1 MLDWIADP
9 NVWASLLT
17 LTFLEIVLGIDNIIF
32 LSIITERVAEHRR
45 LLAQR
50 LGLGLALF
58 GRLILLAGLVWLT
71 KLTAPLFEV
80 FTLEVSWRDIILMAG
95 GLFLLAKAT
104 SEIHGTVEGEHGSE
118 HGAKATSFAAAIVQI
133 LAIDVVFSLDSVITA
148 VGMTDNLPIMIAAV
162 VIAIAVMMFAAAPI
176 SDFIRRHPTT
186 KMLALSFLLL
196 IGVALVADALHFHVP
211 RGYLYF
217 AIAFSLLVELLNL
230 AASRHRKKA
239 AEGKVSE
246 GRSAP

>member
-1 MLDWIADP
+1 MLEWITDP
-9 NVWASLLT
+9 NIWASLLT

-32 LSIITERVAEHRR
+32 LSIITERVAENRR
-45 LLAQR
+45 ILAQR

-58 GRLILLAGLVWLT
+58 GRIALLAGLVWLT
-71 KLTAPLFEV
+71 KLTTPIFEI
-80 FTLEVSWRDIILMAG
+80 FGLGVSWRDIILMAG

-104 SEIHGTVEGEHGSE
+104 SEIHHSVEGAGEAAG
-118 HGAKATSFAAAIVQI
+118 GGKQVASFAMAIVQI
-133 LAIDVVFSLDSVITA
+133 LAIDLVFSLDSVITA
-148 VGMTDNLPIMIAAV
+148 VGMTDHLPIMVTAV
-162 VIAIAVMMFAAAPI
+162 VIAIGVMMFAATPI

-230 AASRHRKKA
+230 AAARKRKQA
-239 AEGKVSE
+239 KES
-246 GRSAP
+246 

>member
-1 MLDWIADP
+1 MFEWIADP
-9 NVWASLLT
+9 NIWASLLT

-32 LSIITERVAEHRR
+32 LSIITERVAENRR
-45 LLAQR
+45 ILAQR

-58 GRLILLAGLVWLT
+58 GRIALLAGLVWLT
-71 KLTAPLFEV
+71 KLTTPIFEI
-80 FTLEVSWRDIILMAG
+80 FGHSVSWRDIILMAG

-104 SEIHGTVEGEHGSE
+104 SEIHHSVESGEA
-118 HGAKATSFAAAIVQI
+118 GASGGKQVTSFAMAIVQI
-133 LAIDVVFSLDSVITA
+133 LAIDLVFSLDSVITA
-148 VGMTDNLPIMIAAV
+148 VGMTDHLPIMVTAV
-162 VIAIAVMMFAAAPI
+162 VIAIGVMMFAATPI

-230 AASRHRKKA
+230 AAARRRKKTGEGA
-239 AEGKVSE
+239 A
-246 GRSAP
+246 A

>member
-1 MLDWIADP
+1 MFAWIADP
-9 NVWASLLT
+9 AIWASLLT

-50 LGLGLALF
+50 LGLALALF
-58 GRLILLAGLVWLT
+58 GRIALLAGLVWLT

-80 FTLEVSWRDIILMAG
+80 FGLAVSWRDVILMAG

-104 SEIHGTVEGEHGSE
+104 SEIHHTVEGG
-118 HGAKATSFAAAIVQI
+118 GAEAGGKQAVTSFAMAIVQI
-133 LAIDVVFSLDSVITA
+133 LAIDMVFSLDSVITA
-148 VGMTDNLPIMIAAV
+148 VGMTDHLPVMIAAV
-162 VIAIAVMMFAAAPI
+162 GIAIAVMMFAATPI
-176 SDFIRRHPTT
+176 SGFIRNHPTT

-196 IGVALVADALHFHVP
+196 IGVALVADALHFHMP

-217 AIAFSLLVELLNL
+217 AIAFSLMVELLNL
-230 AASRHRKKA
+230 AATKRRKKGA
-239 AEGKVSE
+239 Q
-246 GRSAP
+246 

>member
-1 MLDWIADP
+1 MLEWLADP
-9 NVWASLLT
+9 DLWASLLT

-32 LSIITERVAEHRR
+32 LSIITERVAENRR

-50 LGLGLALF
+50 LGLALALF
-58 GRLILLAGLVWLT
+58 GRIALLASLVWLT

-80 FTLEVSWRDIILMAG
+80 FELAVSWRDIILMGG

-104 SEIHGTVEGEHGSE
+104 SEIHGTVEGGHAQSHG
-118 HGAKATSFAAAIVQI
+118 GKATSFAAAIAQI
-133 LAIDVVFSLDSVITA
+133 LVIDLVFSLDSVITA
-148 VGMTDNLPIMIAAV
+148 VGMTDRLPVMITAV
-162 VIAIAVMMFAAAPI
+162 VIAIAVMMFAATPI

-196 IGVALVADALHFHVP
+196 IGVALVADALHFHLP

-217 AIAFSLLVELLNL
+217 AIAFSLLVEILNL
-230 AASRHRKKA
+230 AATRRRKKA
-239 AEGKVSE
+239 AGE
-246 GRSAP
+246 RTAQ

>member
-1 MLDWIADP
+1 MPEWLADP
-9 NVWASLLT
+9 DIWASLLT

-58 GRLILLAGLVWLT
+58 GRIALLAGLVWLT
-71 KLTAPLFEV
+71 KLTAPIFEI
-80 FTLEVSWRDIILMAG
+80 FDLPVSWRDIILMGG

-104 SEIHGTVEGEHGSE
+104 SEIHHTVEGPAGENAAGGKS
-118 HGAKATSFAAAIVQI
+118 ASFAMAIAQI
-133 LAIDVVFSLDSVITA
+133 LAIDLVFSLDSVITA
-148 VGMTDNLPIMIAAV
+148 VGMTDKLPIMVAAV
-162 VIAIAVMMFAAAPI
+162 VIAIAVMMFAATPI
-176 SDFIRRHPTT
+176 SGFIRRHPTT

-217 AIAFSLLVELLNL
+217 AIAFSLMVELLNL
-230 AASRHRKKA
+230 AATRRRRKTGENA
-239 AEGKVSE
+239 G
-246 GRSAP
+246 

>member
-1 MLDWIADP
+1 MFDWIADP
-9 NVWASLLT
+9 IVWASLLT
-17 LTFLEIVLGIDNIIF
+17 LSFLVIVLGIVNFIF
-32 LSIITERVAEHRR
+32 LSIITERVAENRR

-58 GRLILLAGLVWLT
+58 GRLALLAGLVWLT

-80 FTLEVSWRDIILMAG
+80 FDLEVSWRDIILMGG

-104 SEIHGTVEGEHGSE
+104 SEIHGTVEGTEEH
-118 HGAKATSFAAAIVQI
+118 HGGGKSASFASAIAQI
-133 LAIDVVFSLDSVITA
+133 LVIDMVFSLDSVITA

-162 VIAIAVMMFAAAPI
+162 VIAIAVMMFAATPI
-176 SDFIRRHPTT
+176 SNFIRRHPTT
-186 KMLALSFLLL
+186 KMLALAFLLL
-196 IGVALVADALHFHVP
+196 IGVALVADALHFHMP

-230 AASRHRKKA
+230 AASKRGKKA
-239 AEGKVSE
+239 VE
-246 GRSAP
+246 

>member
-9 NVWASLLT
+9 NIWASLLT

-32 LSIITERVAEHRR
+32 LSIITERVAENRR
-45 LLAQR
+45 ILAQR

-58 GRLILLAGLVWLT
+58 GRLVLLAGLVWLT
-71 KLTAPLFEV
+71 KLTEPLFEIV
-80 FTLEVSWRDIILMAG
+80 GYAVSWRDIILLGG

-104 SEIHGTVEGEHGSE
+104 TEIHGTVEGEEEAHG
-118 HGAKATSFAAAIVQI
+118 GGKATSFAAAIAQI
-133 LAIDVVFSLDSVITA
+133 LAIDIVFSLDSVITA

-162 VIAIAVMMFAAAPI
+162 VIAIAVMMFAATPI
-176 SDFIRRHPTT
+176 SGFIRRHPTT
-186 KMLALSFLLL
+186 KMLALAFLLL

-230 AASRHRKKA
+230 AAAKRRRKAREGKA
-239 AEGKVSE
+239 AQ
-246 GRSAP
+246 

>member
-1 MLDWIADP
+1 MLEWLADP
-9 NVWASLLT
+9 DLWASLLT

-50 LGLGLALF
+50 LGLALALF
-58 GRLILLAGLVWLT
+58 GRVALLVGLVWLT
-71 KLTAPLFEV
+71 KLTAPVFEV
-80 FTLEVSWRDIILMAG
+80 FDLAVSWRDIILMGG

-104 SEIHGTVEGEHGSE
+104 AEIHESVEGGPE
-118 HGAKATSFAAAIVQI
+118 GAGGKKAVASFAMAILQI
-133 LAIDVVFSLDSVITA
+133 LAIDLVFSLDSIFTA
-148 VGMTDNLPIMIAAV
+148 VGMTDRLPVMIAAV
-162 VIAIAVMMFAAAPI
+162 VIAIGVMMFAASPI

-186 KMLALSFLLL
+186 KMLALAFLLL

-217 AIAFSLLVELLNL
+217 AIAFSLMVELLNL
-230 AASRHRKKA
+230 TASKRRKGA
-239 AEGKVSE
+239 SE
-246 GRSAP
+246 G

>member
-1 MLDWIADP
+1 MLEWLVDP
-9 NVWASLLT
+9 NIWASLLT

-32 LSIITERVAEHRR
+32 LSIITERVAENRR

-58 GRLILLAGLVWLT
+58 GRVGLLFGLVWLT

-80 FTLEVSWRDIILMAG
+80 FAHEVSWRDIILMAG

-104 SEIHGTVEGEHGSE
+104 SEIHHSVEG
-118 HGAKATSFAAAIVQI
+118 GAESKGGGGPVTSFTMAIVQI
-133 LAIDVVFSLDSVITA
+133 LAIDLVFSLDSVITA
-148 VGMTDNLPIMIAAV
+148 VGMTDRLPIMIAAV
-162 VIAIAVMMFAAAPI
+162 VIAIAVMMFAATPI

-186 KMLALSFLLL
+186 KMLALAFLLL
-196 IGVALVADALHFHVP
+196 IGVALVADALRFHVP

-217 AIAFSLLVELLNL
+217 AIAFSLLVEFLNL
-230 AASRHRKKA
+230 AATKRSKEPSE
-239 AEGKVSE
+239 EG
-246 GRSAP
+246 